1 MKKSSEQQTAR
12 DLFFST
18 DHSQAEIAR
27 RVGVDPKTMNLW
39 VKHGKWKEIKLAA
52 RRTPAI
58 LVEQYFNQL
67 AALNEAIDAR
77 DEGNR
82 YPTLKEAE
90 TMRKLIVCI
99 NNIQKQVSV
108 GASIDVMQNL
118 ITRIGLRDITLAQ
131 QVTDY
136 AEEIL
141 QGREMNGIK
150 SHEIAYNWGDEDY
163 NTSPLERGQGC
174 VNTHGDQSSI
184 DNLQAEH
191 RQSIG
196 NEQTNSSPL
205 ERGQGCVN
213 THGDQSSIDNLQ
225 AEHRQSIGNEQALN
239 SEETREKYPPKCTR
253 DPDDPYTFYY
263 YKITKRKMGSPKYGL
278 PPDGFREVPKKDC
291 VEIHHGK
298 GFCRH

>member
-12 DLFFST
+12 DLFFAT

-27 RVGVDPKTMNLW
+27 RVGVDPKTVNLW

-82 YPTLKEAE
+82 FPTLKEAE

-136 AEEIL
+136 AQEVL

-150 SHEIAYNWGDEDY
+150 SHEVAYNWGDENDG
-163 NTSPLERGQGC
+163 SPLEGGRSAETNVDAEQGD
-174 VNTHGDQSSI
+174 VEAPGDRSPTE
-184 DNLQAEH
+184 NPQAQH
-191 RQSIG
+191 RQYIG
-196 NEQTNSSPL
+196 NEPVLNSSF
-205 ERGQGCVN
+205 EEGRCAVTAVAAQQG
-213 THGDQSSIDNLQ
+213 D
-225 AEHRQSIGNEQALN
+225 IGPQITEV
-239 SEETREKYPPKCTR
+239 KYPPKCTR

-263 YKITKRKMGSPKYGL
+263 YKITRRKFGSPKYGL

-291 VEIHHGK
+291 VEIRHGK
-298 GFCRH
+298 GFCRY

>member
-12 DLFFST
+12 DLFFAT

-27 RVGVDPKTMNLW
+27 RVGVDPKTVNLW
-39 VKHGKWKEIKLAA
+39 VKHGKWKEIKMAA

-82 YPTLKEAE
+82 FPTLKEAE

-118 ITRIGLRDITLAQ
+118 ITRIGLRDIELAQ

-136 AEEIL
+136 AQEIL

-150 SHEIAYNWGDEDY
+150 SHEIAYNWGDENDG
-163 NTSPLERGQGC
+163 SPLEGGRSAETNVDAEQGD
-174 VNTHGDQSSI
+174 VEAPGDQSPTE
-184 DNLQAEH
+184 NPQAQH
-191 RQSIG
+191 RQYIG
-196 NEQTNSSPL
+196 NEQVLNSSIEESPC
-205 ERGQGCVN
+205 EATDVAAQQGDVGLHS
-213 THGDQSSIDNLQ
+213 T
-225 AEHRQSIGNEQALN
+225 E
-239 SEETREKYPPKCTR
+239 EKYPPKCTR

-263 YKITKRKMGSPKYGL
+263 YKITQRKMGSPKYGL
-278 PPDGFREVPKKDC
+278 PPDGFREVPKKDPLARPRNW
-291 VEIHHGK
+291 GLWK
-298 GFCRH
+298 L